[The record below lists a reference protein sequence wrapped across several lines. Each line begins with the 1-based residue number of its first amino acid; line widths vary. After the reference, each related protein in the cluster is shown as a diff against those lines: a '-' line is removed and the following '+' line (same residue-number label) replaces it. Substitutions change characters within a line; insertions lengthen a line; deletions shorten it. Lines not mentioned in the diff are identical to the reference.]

1 MSHEY
6 ARPISA
12 KSLTKMAL
20 CVALCCISAYLSI
33 PLPFT
38 TAVITAL
45 TAVMCL
51 TALILTPKQTFFV
64 IAAWLLLGAIGLP
77 VYVNG
82 SSGFGRLFGPTGGF
96 LWGFLV
102 AYPIV
107 SYLKGIHNDGKRFI
121 AAGLVSIPIT
131 YAGGVLSM
139 MAVLGIG
146 FWEACIMA
154 VFPFIPGD
162 IVKILFAAFVGVK
175 LNNVLE

>member
-1 MSHEY
+1 
-6 ARPISA
+6 
-12 KSLTKMAL
+12 MAL
-20 CVALCCISAYLSI
+20 TRRHRPSRLRQWKLRFRPAFWTYWWLSLGISR
-33 PLPFT
+33 
-38 TAVITAL
+38 
-45 TAVMCL
+45 
-51 TALILTPKQTFFV
+51 
-64 IAAWLLLGAIGLP
+64 G
-77 VYVNG
+77 
-82 SSGFGRLFGPTGGF
+82 
-96 LWGFLV
+96 
-102 AYPIV
+102 YPIV